1 MDKKS
6 TFIILGILIV
16 AVIVF
21 IGISFKKSSID
32 TDMSDMGDTA
42 STSAWENMPAENPD
56 QIIVTQKTVV
66 TAKHAYVK
74 GTHTVAGEIPLPT
87 PCHILEAAANIS
99 ADKMTVVVALTSSVK
114 TDEVC
119 AQVITPA
126 RFKVTA
132 KAPKDAHISATL
144 NGQEVTLNLIEAAA
158 GENLDSFE
166 LYIKG

>member
-6 TFIILGILIV
+6 TFIILGILVV

-21 IGISFKKSSID
+21 VVISFKKSSID
-32 TDMSDMGDTA
+32 TADTGEMA
-42 STSAWENMPAENPD
+42 STTAWENTPAEKPD
-56 QIIVTQKTVV
+56 QIMVTQKTVV
-66 TAKHAYVK
+66 TAKHAYTNGV
-74 GTHTVAGEIPLPT
+74 HTVAGEVPLPT
-87 PCHILEAAANIS
+87 PCHILDAVANVS
-99 ADKMTVVVALTSSVK
+99 ADKKTVVVALTSSVK

-132 KAPKDAHISATL
+132 KAAKDAHISATL
-144 NGQEVTLNLIEAAA
+144 NGQEITLNLIEAGA
-158 GENLDSFE
+158 GENLDNFE